1 MTNVGYHPNLV
12 NLLGACTENGL
23 YHLSWLNS
31 FTFALVYLCTLFLN
45 PFTAKC
51 GQRKVSTKFPNF
63 IFQNCEK
70 QIVSCESTGTEL
82 SFDWSHH
89 RISST
94 DSKVRVTLQ
103 NAIKQSGGER
113 VKMKKIQNCGFQILV
128 MRGCYV
134 IPCHVTSPAV
144 NQRTQSLTRYGE
156 RDRNRYNPRKILKS
170 LLNVLYT
177 ALLIFSFPN
186 NATYVDYPFHCN

>member
-1 MTNVGYHPNLV
+1 MQFLAATTWSQLLRAKKQTNKRIYRQGTGCFIVNLLFYESAESATTEEIRDLYNELEIMTNVGYHPNLV

-31 FTFALVYLCTLFLN
+31 FTFALVYLCTLFFN

-70 QIVSCESTGTEL
+70 QIASCESTGTEL
-82 SFDWSHH
+82 SFEWSHH

-113 VKMKKIQNCGFQILV
+113 VKMKKIQNCGF
-128 MRGCYV
+128 
-134 IPCHVTSPAV
+134 
-144 NQRTQSLTRYGE
+144 
-156 RDRNRYNPRKILKS
+156 
-170 LLNVLYT
+170 
-177 ALLIFSFPN
+177 
-186 NATYVDYPFHCN
+186 